1 MKRIH
6 LFILVSLLLS
16 SCSLLHYM
24 TVKDATYE
32 NKQVYNQFLLSQG
45 VDTSYSYQLSKNYF
59 DSISSKNFAINTYKL
74 KYGTNASPV
83 QIRMYDKKGK
93 LINAYEQC
101 FGEIKKL
108 GQLTEFP
115 MKKIE
120 HLPINYDLYF
130 ANDLQLLELP
140 ETEKQQLITT
150 SQSMDYTIVVYYTK
164 WIGWYSKS
172 VLKELN
178 KYIQK
183 NNPSRILFMK
193 VNTTR

>member
-1 MKRIH
+1 
-6 LFILVSLLLS
+6 
-16 SCSLLHYM
+16 
-24 TVKDATYE
+24 
-32 NKQVYNQFLLSQG
+32 
-45 VDTSYSYQLSKNYF
+45 
-59 DSISSKNFAINTYKL
+59 
-74 KYGTNASPV
+74 
-83 QIRMYDKKGK
+83 
-93 LINAYEQC
+93 
-101 FGEIKKL
+101 
-108 GQLTEFP
+108 

-140 ETEKQQLITT
+140 ENEKQQLITT